1 MKDYSDIGI
10 GPRMVKATS
19 LAGTRAYVNAL
30 EENLKVEST
39 PYLNRTA
46 IGKGTLQTTLGGL
59 VEFYDTTGGTRV
71 LTYNPDTGVVTIL
84 GSLVAQQV
92 STGTYTSIT
101 IAGTSTV
108 VGTITNGVYNN
119 VTIGTPNITGGTVT
133 SSVLN
138 SNTIGTP
145 NITGGSHKSAVFG
158 TPTLQTPT
166 IDGTPN
172 LDVNAGSP
180 ALNINGDFAI
190 ETHTGSAILV
200 ARVGGTSFYFTSAGT
215 LA

>member
-108 VGTITNGVYNN
+108 VGTISNGVYNN
-119 VTIGTPNITGGTVT
+119 ATFGTPAVTGGTH
-133 SSVLN
+133 N
-138 SNTIGTP
+138 
-145 NITGGSHKSAVFG
+145 SAVFG

>member
-108 VGTITNGVYNN
+108 VGTISNGVYNN
-119 VTIGTPNITGGTVT
+119 ATFGTPAVTGGSVNNSTLGTPAITGGTH
-133 SSVLN
+133 N
-138 SNTIGTP
+138 
-145 NITGGSHKSAVFG
+145 SAVFG

>member
-108 VGTITNGVYNN
+108 VGTISNGVYNN
-119 VTIGTPNITGGTVT
+119 ATFGTPAVIGGSHNSASIGTSTITGGTVN
-133 SSVLN
+133 SVLQA
-138 SNTIGTP
+138 TGTQ
-145 NITGGSHKSAVFG
+145 G
-158 TPTLQTPT
+158 T
-166 IDGTPN
+166 
-172 LDVNAGSP
+172 AGSIIYVKTV
-180 ALNINGDFAI
+180 NFA
-190 ETHTGSAILV
+190 GST
-200 ARVGGTSFYFTSAGT
+200 TSLGT
-215 LA
+215 LNFSNGLNLTFS